1 MAKEKKTIL
10 VPWDFTEVAEN
21 ALQHAINISN
31 VTGFDIE
38 LINIKKK
45 GKDEYSTKDQLKEI
59 TQILI
64 DKYQKNITNIVKTGS
79 LFSAIND
86 YAKEIDAILIVM
98 GTHGIVGMQKLMG
111 SKALKVIEGSEVPY
125 LVVQNAATKQTYNN
139 IVVPMDFRRESKEKL
154 IWVNFIAK
162 KFNSKVRLVA
172 PKVSDS
178 NILDKTI
185 ANVNFA
191 KKFFEE
197 RNVDYNITTL
207 DGKNDFH
214 DLVIE
219 FAEEISSNMIVITT
233 TININFGDYIFGAD
247 EQEII
252 ANNSKIPVLC
262 VNPNPKLTKVRGFW
276 G

>member
-1 MAKEKKTIL
+1 MAKEKRTIL

-21 ALQHAINISN
+21 ALQHAINIAN
-31 VTGFDIE
+31 VTNSQIE
-38 LINIKKK
+38 LINIVKRE
-45 GKDEYSTKDQLKEI
+45 KDEYSTKDQLKEI
-59 TQILI
+59 IQILT
-64 DKYQKNITNIVKTGS
+64 DKYKIALKGIVKSGN

-86 YAKEIDAILIVM
+86 YAEEVDAFIIVM
-98 GTHGIVGMQKLMG
+98 GTHGIVGIQKLMG

-125 LVVQNAATKQTYNN
+125 FVVQGPVVLKNYNN

-172 PKVSDS
+172 PKVADN
-178 NILDKTI
+178 NIFNKTLL
-185 ANVNFA
+185 NVNFA
-191 KKFFEE
+191 KKFLDEKGI
-197 RNVDYNITTL
+197 DYNITTL
-207 DGKNDFH
+207 DGKGDFH
-214 DLVIE
+214 ELVNE
-219 FAEEISSNMIVITT
+219 FAQEIGSNMIVITT
-233 TININFGDYIFGAD
+233 TKSPNISDYMFGAD

-262 VNPNPKLTKVRGFW
+262 VNPNPNLTRVRGFW

>member
-1 MAKEKKTIL
+1 MAKEKNTIL

-38 LINIKKK
+38 LINIVKKE
-45 GKDEYSTKDQLKEI
+45 KDVYSTKDQLKEI
-59 TQILI
+59 TKILV
-64 DKYQKNITNIVKTGS
+64 DKYQKEFTSVVVVGN
-79 LFSAIND
+79 LFTAIND
-86 YAKEIDAILIVM
+86 YSEKINAMLIVM
-98 GTHGIVGMQKLMG
+98 GTHGIVGMQKLIG

-125 LVVQNAATKQTYNN
+125 LVVQDVPKHQNYNN

-154 IWVNFIAK
+154 TWVNFIAK

-172 PKVSDS
+172 PKVSDAS
-178 NILDKTI
+178 ILEKTN

-191 KKFFEE
+191 KRFFEE

-207 DGKNDFH
+207 DGKGEFH
-214 DLVIE
+214 DLVVE
-219 FAEEISSNMIVITT
+219 FADEINSNMIVITT
-233 TININFGDYIFGAD
+233 TKNINIGDYLFGAD

-252 ANNSKIPVLC
+252 ANNSKIPVFC
-262 VNPNPKLTKVRGFW
+262 VNPNPNLTRVRGFW

>member
-21 ALQHAINISN
+21 ALQHAINIAN
-31 VTGFDIE
+31 VTSSQIE
-38 LINIKKK
+38 LINIVKRE
-45 GKDEYSTKDQLKEI
+45 KDEYSTKDQLKEI
-59 TQILI
+59 IQILI
-64 DKYQKNITNIVKTGS
+64 DKYKIELKGIVKSGN

-86 YAKEIDAILIVM
+86 YAEEVDAFLIVM
-98 GTHGIVGMQKLMG
+98 GTHGIVGIQKLMG

-125 LVVQNAATKQTYNN
+125 LVVQGPVVLKNYNN

-162 KFNSKVRLVA
+162 KFNSKVRLVS
-172 PKVSDS
+172 PKVADN
-178 NILDKTI
+178 NIFNKTLL
-185 ANVNFA
+185 NVNFA
-191 KKFFEE
+191 KKFFDEKGI
-197 RNVDYNITTL
+197 DYNITTL
-207 DGKNDFH
+207 DGKGDFH
-214 DLVIE
+214 ELVNE
-219 FAEEISSNMIVITT
+219 FAQEIGSNMIVITT
-233 TININFGDYIFGAD
+233 TKSPNISDYMFGAD

-262 VNPNPKLTKVRGFW
+262 VNPNPNLTRVRGFW

>member
-31 VTGFDIE
+31 VTGSDIR
-38 LINIKKK
+38 LINIVKKE
-45 GKDEYSTKDQLKEI
+45 KDEYSTKDQLKEI

-64 DKYQKNITNIVKTGS
+64 DKYQKNITSVIKTGS
-79 LFSAIND
+79 LFTAIND
-86 YAKEIDAILIVM
+86 YAEEIGAILIVM

-125 LVVQNAATKQTYNN
+125 LVVQNSATKQTYNN

-178 NILDKTI
+178 SILEKTNANI
-185 ANVNFA
+185 NFA
-191 KKFFEE
+191 KRFFEE
-197 RNVDYNITTL
+197 RNIDYNITTL
-207 DGKNDFH
+207 DGKGDFH
-214 DLVIE
+214 DLVVE
-219 FAEEISSNMIVITT
+219 FAEEINSNMIVITT
-233 TININFGDYIFGAD
+233 TKNINIGDYIFGAD

-262 VNPNPKLTKVRGFW
+262 INPNPKLTRVRGFW

>member
-21 ALQHAINISN
+21 ALQHAINIAN
-31 VTGFDIE
+31 VTNSQIE
-38 LINIKKK
+38 LINIVKRE
-45 GKDEYSTKDQLKEI
+45 KDEYSTKDQLKEI
-59 TQILI
+59 IQILI
-64 DKYQKNITNIVKTGS
+64 DKYKIELKGIVKSGN

-86 YAKEIDAILIVM
+86 YAEEVDAFLIVM
-98 GTHGIVGMQKLMG
+98 GTHGIVGIQKLMG

-125 LVVQNAATKQTYNN
+125 LVVQGPVVLKNYNN

-172 PKVSDS
+172 PKVADN
-178 NILDKTI
+178 NIFNKTLL
-185 ANVNFA
+185 NVNFA
-191 KKFFEE
+191 KKFLDEKGI
-197 RNVDYNITTL
+197 DYNITTL
-207 DGKNDFH
+207 DGKGDFH
-214 DLVIE
+214 ELVNE
-219 FAEEISSNMIVITT
+219 FAQEIGSNMIVITT
-233 TININFGDYIFGAD
+233 TKSPNISDYMFGAD

-262 VNPNPKLTKVRGFW
+262 VNPNPNLTRVRGFW